1 MRLSAPFLG
10 NEWSIGG
17 MEYWSIGVL
26 EGWHGVWSP
35 GFSGRVLS
43 LEGGGKG
50 LLSPALSSRGGE
62 GEAPAHRLGDVLVP
76 CRFRKFPRIPLGL
89 QVREAA
95 SRSNPK
101 VEGRISKRARH
112 WISDFRFV
120 MWNVAT
126 SQFVSAKAIRVPGM
140 ISIVHL

>member
-1 MRLSAPFLG
+1 MEGWRDGVL
-10 NEWSIGG
+10 
-17 MEYWSIGVL
+17 EYWRDGVL

-89 QVREAA
+89 QFVHGPIP
-95 SRSNPK
+95 SNSDLFRPWTFAF
-101 VEGRISKRARH
+101 RIS
-112 WISDFRFV
+112 
-120 MWNVAT
+120 
-126 SQFVSAKAIRVPGM
+126 GCG
-140 ISIVHL
+140 